1 VVKAQSVSNFMAD
14 GFGCIFF
21 VAVAEIVFKN
31 ECGRVRTP
39 VEGIVIRDAAG
50 GLAEPVIAVAS
61 DDDPRTPC
69 LITVTAFNERR
80 HARIQG
86 GDVDIEGAEILRHPL
101 DDPRHRPLTHDEIRA
116 IELGDAQSWL
126 ATLLRERPIE
136 VAIVG
141 DLPRG
146 EALDLASRYLGS
158 LPRRSPITER
168 TNTLNRVLVPREHPI
183 AAQLEVPSISP
194 HAVTLVGY
202 RGPGVSAMED
212 RINLDVATRI
222 LAARLDLALK
232 TDGTGVAHVTA
243 SAFAN
248 KAYPD
253 FGLVWAYA
261 ATEPAKAGEAL
272 SEMEHIFT
280 DFAYSGPT
288 KEETDLAKNHAI
300 NDLRGNHASP
310 KWWANT
316 LSELSYRGRTA
327 ASIDE
332 DRAALDAVDT
342 ASIRET
348 LETYHDS
355 LRKITITIMPV
366 APEVPGKK

>member
-1 VVKAQSVSNFMAD
+1 
-14 GFGCIFF
+14 
-21 VAVAEIVFKN
+21 
-31 ECGRVRTP
+31 
-39 VEGIVIRDAAG
+39 
-50 GLAEPVIAVAS
+50 
-61 DDDPRTPC
+61 
-69 LITVTAFNERR
+69 
-80 HARIQG
+80 
-86 GDVDIEGAEILRHPL
+86 
-101 DDPRHRPLTHDEIRA
+101 
-116 IELGDAQSWL
+116 
-126 ATLLRERPIE
+126 
-136 VAIVG
+136 
-141 DLPRG
+141 
-146 EALDLASRYLGS
+146 
-158 LPRRSPITER
+158 
-168 TNTLNRVLVPREHPI
+168 VLVPREHPI